1 MNFVKFS
8 STPASIGRLWWV
20 ALVIF
25 KPQIIKITQKKIL
38 LSYFYQL
45 QLKGEITDTA
55 VFYQTYNLQ
64 VALISYKHLL
74 F

>member
-1 MNFVKFS
+1 MKSS
-8 STPASIGRLWWV
+8 STPVSIGPLGWV

-25 KPQIIKITQKKIL
+25 KPQIIKIAQKRFL
-38 LSYFYQL
+38 LPYFYQL
-45 QLKGEITDTA
+45 QLKGKITDTA

-64 VALISYKHLL
+64 VALLSYKHLP